1 MEKIFSRAAEAGR
14 RLSLITPEKRDALL
28 LALADRLENR
38 AEDLLEAN
46 AVDLAAMGEDS
57 PMHDRLKLTRER
69 IAGIAA
75 DMRAVAALPSPL
87 GRELERRE
95 RPNGML
101 IRKVTVPF
109 GVIGVIYE
117 SRPNVTFDVFSLCFK
132 AGSAVVL
139 KGGHEAAE
147 TNALAVAIIID
158 ALAEAGLIKADRT
171 PKPIILDFNAVWC
184 GPCQEFAPVFEAA
197 AEKYG
202 DKVDFISVDV
212 DKYQDL
218 SGLMG
223 VESIPNV
230 IVLNA
235 DGSLNRNIV
244 GTGDLLPAEKFDA
257 IVTSLL

>member
-1 MEKIFSRAAEAGR
+1 MKKALSFIAAAFVAVSMLSSCGIKDKAAE
-14 RLSLITPEKRDALL
+14 
-28 LALADRLENR
+28 N
-38 AEDLLEAN
+38 N
-46 AVDLAAMGEDS
+46 Q
-57 PMHDRLKLTRER
+57 
-69 IAGIAA
+69 
-75 DMRAVAALPSPL
+75 LP
-87 GRELERRE
+87 
-95 RPNGML
+95 
-101 IRKVTVPF
+101 
-109 GVIGVIYE
+109 
-117 SRPNVTFDVFSLCFK
+117 
-132 AGSAVVL
+132 
-139 KGGHEAAE
+139 AE
-147 TNALAVAIIID
+147 TQETVAPSGNEIVLR

>member
-1 MEKIFSRAAEAGR
+1 MKKALSFIAAAFVAVSMLSSCGTKDKAAE
-14 RLSLITPEKRDALL
+14 
-28 LALADRLENR
+28 N
-38 AEDLLEAN
+38 N
-46 AVDLAAMGEDS
+46 Q
-57 PMHDRLKLTRER
+57 
-69 IAGIAA
+69 
-75 DMRAVAALPSPL
+75 LP
-87 GRELERRE
+87 
-95 RPNGML
+95 
-101 IRKVTVPF
+101 
-109 GVIGVIYE
+109 
-117 SRPNVTFDVFSLCFK
+117 
-132 AGSAVVL
+132 
-139 KGGHEAAE
+139 AE
-147 TNALAVAIIID
+147 TQETVAPSGNEIVLR

-202 DKVDFISVDV
+202 DKVDFISIDV

>member
-1 MEKIFSRAAEAGR
+1 MKKALSFIAAVFVAVSMLSSCGAKDKAAE
-14 RLSLITPEKRDALL
+14 
-28 LALADRLENR
+28 N
-38 AEDLLEAN
+38 N
-46 AVDLAAMGEDS
+46 Q
-57 PMHDRLKLTRER
+57 
-69 IAGIAA
+69 
-75 DMRAVAALPSPL
+75 LP
-87 GRELERRE
+87 
-95 RPNGML
+95 
-101 IRKVTVPF
+101 
-109 GVIGVIYE
+109 
-117 SRPNVTFDVFSLCFK
+117 
-132 AGSAVVL
+132 
-139 KGGHEAAE
+139 AE
-147 TNALAVAIIID
+147 TQETVAPSGNEIVLR

-202 DKVDFISVDV
+202 DKVDFISIDV

>member
-1 MEKIFSRAAEAGR
+1 MKKALSFIAAAFVAVSMLSSCGTKDKAAE
-14 RLSLITPEKRDALL
+14 
-28 LALADRLENR
+28 N
-38 AEDLLEAN
+38 N
-46 AVDLAAMGEDS
+46 Q
-57 PMHDRLKLTRER
+57 
-69 IAGIAA
+69 
-75 DMRAVAALPSPL
+75 LP
-87 GRELERRE
+87 
-95 RPNGML
+95 
-101 IRKVTVPF
+101 
-109 GVIGVIYE
+109 
-117 SRPNVTFDVFSLCFK
+117 
-132 AGSAVVL
+132 
-139 KGGHEAAE
+139 AE
-147 TNALAVAIIID
+147 TQETVAPSGNEIVLR

>member
-1 MEKIFSRAAEAGR
+1 MKKALSFIAAAFVAVSMLSSCGTKDKAAE
-14 RLSLITPEKRDALL
+14 
-28 LALADRLENR
+28 N
-38 AEDLLEAN
+38 N
-46 AVDLAAMGEDS
+46 Q
-57 PMHDRLKLTRER
+57 
-69 IAGIAA
+69 
-75 DMRAVAALPSPL
+75 LP
-87 GRELERRE
+87 
-95 RPNGML
+95 
-101 IRKVTVPF
+101 
-109 GVIGVIYE
+109 
-117 SRPNVTFDVFSLCFK
+117 
-132 AGSAVVL
+132 
-139 KGGHEAAE
+139 AE
-147 TNALAVAIIID
+147 TQETVAPSGNEIVLR

-230 IVLNA
+230 IALNA

>member
-1 MEKIFSRAAEAGR
+1 MKKTLSFIAAAFVAVSMLSSCGVKDKAAENNQ
-14 RLSLITPEKRDALL
+14 LP
-28 LALADRLENR
+28 
-38 AEDLLEAN
+38 AETQE
-46 AVDLAAMGEDS
+46 
-57 PMHDRLKLTRER
+57 
-69 IAGIAA
+69 
-75 DMRAVAALPSPL
+75 AVAPS
-87 GRELERRE
+87 GNE
-95 RPNGML
+95 
-101 IRKVTVPF
+101 I
-109 GVIGVIYE
+109 
-117 SRPNVTFDVFSLCFK
+117 
-132 AGSAVVL
+132 VL
-139 KGGHEAAE
+139 R
-147 TNALAVAIIID
+147 

-257 IVTSLL
+257 IVNSLL

>member
-1 MEKIFSRAAEAGR
+1 MKKALSFIAVAFVAVSMLSSCGAKDKAAE
-14 RLSLITPEKRDALL
+14 
-28 LALADRLENR
+28 N
-38 AEDLLEAN
+38 N
-46 AVDLAAMGEDS
+46 Q
-57 PMHDRLKLTRER
+57 
-69 IAGIAA
+69 
-75 DMRAVAALPSPL
+75 LP
-87 GRELERRE
+87 
-95 RPNGML
+95 
-101 IRKVTVPF
+101 
-109 GVIGVIYE
+109 
-117 SRPNVTFDVFSLCFK
+117 
-132 AGSAVVL
+132 
-139 KGGHEAAE
+139 AE
-147 TNALAVAIIID
+147 TQETVAPGGNEIVLR

>member
-1 MEKIFSRAAEAGR
+1 MKKALSFIAAAFVAVSMLSSCGTKDKAAE
-14 RLSLITPEKRDALL
+14 
-28 LALADRLENR
+28 N
-38 AEDLLEAN
+38 N
-46 AVDLAAMGEDS
+46 Q
-57 PMHDRLKLTRER
+57 
-69 IAGIAA
+69 
-75 DMRAVAALPSPL
+75 LP
-87 GRELERRE
+87 
-95 RPNGML
+95 
-101 IRKVTVPF
+101 
-109 GVIGVIYE
+109 
-117 SRPNVTFDVFSLCFK
+117 
-132 AGSAVVL
+132 
-139 KGGHEAAE
+139 AE
-147 TNALAVAIIID
+147 TQETVAPSGNEIVLR

-184 GPCQEFAPVFEAA
+184 GPCQEFAPVFETA

-223 VESIPNV
+223 VEGIPNV

>member
-1 MEKIFSRAAEAGR
+1 MKKALSFIAAAFVAVSMLSSCGTKDKAAE
-14 RLSLITPEKRDALL
+14 
-28 LALADRLENR
+28 N
-38 AEDLLEAN
+38 N
-46 AVDLAAMGEDS
+46 Q
-57 PMHDRLKLTRER
+57 
-69 IAGIAA
+69 
-75 DMRAVAALPSPL
+75 LP
-87 GRELERRE
+87 
-95 RPNGML
+95 
-101 IRKVTVPF
+101 
-109 GVIGVIYE
+109 
-117 SRPNVTFDVFSLCFK
+117 
-132 AGSAVVL
+132 
-139 KGGHEAAE
+139 AE
-147 TNALAVAIIID
+147 TQETVAPSGNEIVLR

-171 PKPIILDFNAVWC
+171 PKPIILDFNAVGC
-184 GPCQEFAPVFEAA
+184 GPCLEFAPVFEAA

>member
-1 MEKIFSRAAEAGR
+1 MKKALSFIAAAFVAVSMLSSCGTKDKAAE
-14 RLSLITPEKRDALL
+14 
-28 LALADRLENR
+28 N
-38 AEDLLEAN
+38 N
-46 AVDLAAMGEDS
+46 Q
-57 PMHDRLKLTRER
+57 
-69 IAGIAA
+69 
-75 DMRAVAALPSPL
+75 LP
-87 GRELERRE
+87 
-95 RPNGML
+95 
-101 IRKVTVPF
+101 
-109 GVIGVIYE
+109 
-117 SRPNVTFDVFSLCFK
+117 
-132 AGSAVVL
+132 
-139 KGGHEAAE
+139 AE
-147 TNALAVAIIID
+147 TQETVAPSGNEIVLR

-212 DKYQDL
+212 NKYQDL

>member
-1 MEKIFSRAAEAGR
+1 MKKALSFIAAAFVAVSMLSSCGTKDKAAE
-14 RLSLITPEKRDALL
+14 
-28 LALADRLENR
+28 N
-38 AEDLLEAN
+38 N
-46 AVDLAAMGEDS
+46 Q
-57 PMHDRLKLTRER
+57 
-69 IAGIAA
+69 
-75 DMRAVAALPSPL
+75 LP
-87 GRELERRE
+87 
-95 RPNGML
+95 
-101 IRKVTVPF
+101 
-109 GVIGVIYE
+109 
-117 SRPNVTFDVFSLCFK
+117 
-132 AGSAVVL
+132 
-139 KGGHEAAE
+139 AE
-147 TNALAVAIIID
+147 TQETVAPSGNEIVLR

-171 PKPIILDFNAVWC
+171 PKPVILDFNAVWC

>member
-1 MEKIFSRAAEAGR
+1 MKKALSFIAAAFVAVSMLSSCGTKDKAAE
-14 RLSLITPEKRDALL
+14 
-28 LALADRLENR
+28 N
-38 AEDLLEAN
+38 N
-46 AVDLAAMGEDS
+46 Q
-57 PMHDRLKLTRER
+57 
-69 IAGIAA
+69 
-75 DMRAVAALPSPL
+75 LP
-87 GRELERRE
+87 
-95 RPNGML
+95 
-101 IRKVTVPF
+101 
-109 GVIGVIYE
+109 
-117 SRPNVTFDVFSLCFK
+117 
-132 AGSAVVL
+132 
-139 KGGHEAAE
+139 AE
-147 TNALAVAIIID
+147 TQETVAPSGNEIVLR

-202 DKVDFISVDV
+202 DKVDFISIDV

-244 GTGDLLPAEKFDA
+244 GTGDLLPAEKFDD

>member
-1 MEKIFSRAAEAGR
+1 MKKT
-14 RLSLITPEKRDALL
+14 LSLIAAVMVTLSMLTSCGAKEKA
-28 LALADRLENR
+28 
-38 AEDLLEAN
+38 
-46 AVDLAAMGEDS
+46 
-57 PMHDRLKLTRER
+57 
-69 IAGIAA
+69 AA
-75 DMRAVAALPSPL
+75 DEKLPV
-87 GRELERRE
+87 ETEE
-95 RPNGML
+95 
-101 IRKVTVPF
+101 
-109 GVIGVIYE
+109 
-117 SRPNVTFDVFSLCFK
+117 
-132 AGSAVVL
+132 AVVPTDNEIVL
-139 KGGHEAAE
+139 S
-147 TNALAVAIIID
+147 

-202 DKVDFISVDV
+202 DKVDFISIDV

-235 DGSLNRNIV
+235 DGSHNRNIV
-244 GTGDLLPAEKFDA
+244 GTGALLPAEKFDA

>member
-1 MEKIFSRAAEAGR
+1 MKKALSFIAAAFVAVSMLSSCGTKDKAAE
-14 RLSLITPEKRDALL
+14 
-28 LALADRLENR
+28 N
-38 AEDLLEAN
+38 N
-46 AVDLAAMGEDS
+46 Q
-57 PMHDRLKLTRER
+57 
-69 IAGIAA
+69 
-75 DMRAVAALPSPL
+75 LP
-87 GRELERRE
+87 
-95 RPNGML
+95 
-101 IRKVTVPF
+101 
-109 GVIGVIYE
+109 
-117 SRPNVTFDVFSLCFK
+117 
-132 AGSAVVL
+132 
-139 KGGHEAAE
+139 AE
-147 TNALAVAIIID
+147 TQETVAPSGNEIVLR

-197 AEKYG
+197 AEKYS

>member
-1 MEKIFSRAAEAGR
+1 MKKALSFIAAAFVAVSMLSSCGTKDKAAE
-14 RLSLITPEKRDALL
+14 
-28 LALADRLENR
+28 N
-38 AEDLLEAN
+38 N
-46 AVDLAAMGEDS
+46 Q
-57 PMHDRLKLTRER
+57 
-69 IAGIAA
+69 
-75 DMRAVAALPSPL
+75 LP
-87 GRELERRE
+87 
-95 RPNGML
+95 
-101 IRKVTVPF
+101 
-109 GVIGVIYE
+109 
-117 SRPNVTFDVFSLCFK
+117 
-132 AGSAVVL
+132 
-139 KGGHEAAE
+139 AE
-147 TNALAVAIIID
+147 TQETVAPSGNEIVLR

-202 DKVDFISVDV
+202 DKVDFISVDF

>member
-1 MEKIFSRAAEAGR
+1 MKKTLSFIAAAFVAVSMLSSCGVKDKAAE
-14 RLSLITPEKRDALL
+14 
-28 LALADRLENR
+28 N
-38 AEDLLEAN
+38 N
-46 AVDLAAMGEDS
+46 Q
-57 PMHDRLKLTRER
+57 
-69 IAGIAA
+69 
-75 DMRAVAALPSPL
+75 LP
-87 GRELERRE
+87 
-95 RPNGML
+95 
-101 IRKVTVPF
+101 
-109 GVIGVIYE
+109 
-117 SRPNVTFDVFSLCFK
+117 
-132 AGSAVVL
+132 
-139 KGGHEAAE
+139 AE
-147 TNALAVAIIID
+147 TQETVAPSGNEIVLR

-171 PKPIILDFNAVWC
+171 PKPIILDFNGVWC

-202 DKVDFISVDV
+202 DKVDFISIDV